1 MEIAVSYTRKLNHAL
16 YGGNQ
21 YESSDFFCSLKM
33 EIPDDEDPKGCHA
46 DLSATVK
53 QMVENAVENE
63 ILDISGGLSPIEWN
77 QWLQNALQKR
87 WGDVETYNSMSP
99 YQKNIAQMLKKAF
112 KRIKY
117 SDDHASED
125 TID

>member
-33 EIPDDEDPKGCHA
+33 EIPDDEDPKGIHD
-46 DLSATVK
+46 DLSQTCK
-53 QMVENAVENE
+53 SMVENAIENE
-63 ILDISGGLSPIEWN
+63 VLDISGGLSPQEWS
-77 QWLQNALQKR
+77 QWLTNALQKK

-117 SDDHASED
+117 AEEN
-125 TID
+125 TIN